1 MSRNNIINKI
11 IIGLIGFTVLCIIS
25 CSSTYRIPDGSK
37 VVISKEQLHIY
48 NPKNFSK
55 KRKSQ
60 SIPNEDELII
70 KAIWLE
76 EQHNYKE
83 SNKIYSE
90 LYDKTHKEEYLFKE
104 LTTANYAGII
114 SKNIPQLKRYIS
126 KHPNN
131 LKAKR
136 LLLYFNLKD
145 KNFNKAK
152 AIGEKLIE
160 QSNQAI
166 DYELTANP
174 YIFTADYPKAVSLL
188 EKAYQRTK
196 NEDILLKIVAIEI
209 NYLHQADKAIER
221 LEKHRKYEGCSEK
234 ICLQLI
240 SIYLQQNRID
250 KLIPIY
256 KSLAI
261 ATKKEVYIEKLIESY
276 LYNKDIKGAIDF
288 LEKDYHNDTLLYSL
302 YMENKAFNKAHLLAQ
317 KLLKTTNDPKWQAE
331 SAVSLYESLMKRD
344 DKTEINRVIQEFEK
358 ALDSGVRNPVY
369 LNYYGYT
376 LIDEDI
382 NVKKGIKIIK
392 QALVQEPEN
401 TYFLDSLAWG
411 EYKLGECSKAYKT
424 MKKVVEVEGLKEK
437 EIIEHWNAINSQCKT
452 TDNEKR

>member
-1 MSRNNIINKI
+1 MSRNNSIINRV
-11 IIGLIGFTVLCIIS
+11 IIGLVGFTVLCIIG

-37 VVISKEQLHIY
+37 VVISKEQLPIY

-76 EQHNYKE
+76 EQHNYKQ
-83 SNKIYSE
+83 SNRLYSE
-90 LYDKTHKEEYLFKE
+90 LYDKTHKEEYLLKE

-114 SKNIPQLKRYIS
+114 SKNIPKLKTYIK

-136 LLLYFNLKD
+136 LLLYFYLKS
-145 KNFNKAK
+145 KKFNQAK
-152 AIGEKLIE
+152 AIGEKLIQ
-160 QSNQAI
+160 QSNQPI

-188 EKAYQRTK
+188 EKAYQRTA

-209 NYLHQADKAIER
+209 NYLHQIDKAIAR
-221 LEKHRKYEGCSEK
+221 LEKHRRDDGCSEK

-250 KLIPIY
+250 KLISIY

-261 ATKKEVYIEKLIESY
+261 ATKKEIYLEKLIESY
-276 LYNKDIKGAIDF
+276 LYNRDINGAIDF
-288 LEKDYHNDTLLYSL
+288 LEKDYRNDSLLYSL
-302 YMENKAFNKAHLLAQ
+302 YMENKAFSKAHLLAQ
-317 KLLKTTNDPKWQAE
+317 KLLKTTNDPKWHAE
-331 SAVSLYESLMKRD
+331 SAVSLYESLLKKN
-344 DKTEINRVIQEFEK
+344 DKTQLNQVIQEFEK
-358 ALDSGVRNPVY
+358 ALKAGIRNPVY

-382 NVKKGIKIIK
+382 DIKKGLKIIK
-392 QALVQEPEN
+392 QALEKEPEN

-424 MKKVVEVEGLKEK
+424 MKKVVEIEGLKEK
-437 EIIEHWNAINSQCKT
+437 EIIEHWNAIKNQCKI
-452 TDNEKR
+452 DN

>member
-1 MSRNNIINKI
+1 MNRVIMS
-11 IIGLIGFTVLCIIS
+11 LVGFTALYLVG
-25 CSSTYRIPDGSK
+25 CSSTYHVPKSSK
-37 VVISKEQLHIY
+37 VVINKEQLPTY

-55 KRKSQ
+55 QKKSQ

-83 SNKIYSE
+83 SNRFYAE
-90 LYDKTHKEEYLFKE
+90 LYEKTHKEEYLLKE
-104 LTTANYAGII
+104 LTTAHYAGVL
-114 SKNIPQLKRYIS
+114 SKNLPELKAYITE
-126 KHPNN
+126 HPNN
-131 LKAKR
+131 LQAKR
-136 LLLYFNLKD
+136 LLLSFNLQRKKFNQAKVIAD
-145 KNFNKAK
+145 K
-152 AIGEKLIE
+152 LVQ

-166 DYELTANP
+166 DYELAANP
-174 YIFTADYPKAVSLL
+174 YIFTADYQKAVLLL
-188 EKAYQRTK
+188 EKAYQSTT

-209 NYLHQADKAIER
+209 NYLHQIDKAIAR
-221 LEKHRKYEGCSEK
+221 LEEHRQNEGCSEK

-240 SIYLQQNRID
+240 NIYVQQNRID
-250 KLIPIY
+250 RLIPIY

-276 LYNKDIKGAIDF
+276 LYNKDLNGAIDF
-288 LEKDYHNDTLLYSL
+288 LENEYHNDTLLYSL
-302 YMENKAFNKAHLLAQ
+302 YMENKAYDKAHALTQ
-317 KLLKTTNDPKWQAE
+317 KLLKTTNDPKWHAE
-331 SAVSLYESLMKRD
+331 SAISLYESLANNN
-344 DKTEINRVIQEFEK
+344 DKTALSQVVKEFEK

-376 LIDEDI
+376 LIDKDI
-382 NVKKGIKIIK
+382 DIKKGLKIIN

-424 MKKVVEVEGLKEK
+424 MKKVIEVEGLKEK
-437 EIIEHWNAINSQCKT
+437 EIIEHWNAINNKCKT
-452 TDNEKR
+452 DK